1 MKLPYLFAP
10 CFILLA
16 TAWAQDISGVWR
28 GVVELPGSQVEI
40 NVTFDGTTG
49 TIALPTQGI
58 QDVPLSSVAL
68 SKDAVRFTVAGVRGE
83 PTFIGA
89 RTQGRIEGA
98 FSQEG
103 QTFHFTL
110 TRGEAD
116 AVLVE
121 AEPDT
126 GRNLED
132 PRGRF
137 NVPVPAGW
145 TVEENE
151 GYVTL
156 LSPEGDTSAH
166 VLTLPSSDLEASIRE
181 GWALTNPGFSLGT
194 VDTQAPPSEPG
205 VEESLI
211 LTYTGARSVARAYSH
226 LYEDTAYLV
235 LIDTSLTGAQQWG
248 AQIAA
253 ISSGLTINALEAG
266 SGDAQ

>member
-16 TAWAQDISGVWR
+16 TAWAQDISGEWR

-58 QDVPLSSVAL
+58 RDVPLSSVAL

-89 RTQGRIEGA
+89 RSQGRIEGA

-116 AVLVE
+116 ATLAE
-121 AEPDT
+121 AELDT

-132 PRGRF
+132 PQGRF
-137 NVPVPAGW
+137 NVPVPADW
-145 TVEENE
+145 TAEENE

-156 LSPEGDTSAH
+156 LSPEGGTSAH
-166 VLTLPSSDLEASIRE
+166 VLTLPSDDLEASVQQ
-181 GWALTNPGFSLGT
+181 GWTLIDPSFNLGL
-194 VDTQAPPSEPG
+194 VDAQTPPSEPG
-205 VEESLI
+205 IEESLI
-211 LTYTGARSVARAYSH
+211 LTYAGARSAARAYSH
-226 LYEDTAYLV
+226 LHDGTAYLV
-235 LIDTSLTGAQQWG
+235 LVDTSLAAAQRWG
-248 AQIAA
+248 AQIAD
-253 ISSGLTINALEAG
+253 ISAGLTVNALAV
-266 SGDAQ
+266 DDTQ